1 MKKVKRETATQRR
14 RTKQSGKER
23 IFPRNDRRMVWN
35 AQRFKLKLRYDS
47 SAKICRRLG
56 FQKRAFR
63 GKTEKGAFFR
73 EPG

>member
-1 MKKVKRETATQRR
+1 
-14 RTKQSGKER
+14 
-23 IFPRNDRRMVWN
+23 MVWN

-47 SAKICRRLG
+47 SAKICRRPG

-73 EPG
+73 EPGLKKEKPQQQCCGGIT